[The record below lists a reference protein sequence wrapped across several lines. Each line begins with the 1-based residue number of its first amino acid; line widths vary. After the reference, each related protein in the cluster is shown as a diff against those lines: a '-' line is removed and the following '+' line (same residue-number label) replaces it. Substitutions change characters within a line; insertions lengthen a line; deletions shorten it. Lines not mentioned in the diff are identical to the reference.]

1 MKTIYYK
8 DFDKRGI
15 LIDVEDEYVY
25 QMGHLREAINIPYEK
40 LLYNK
45 DQLLDKNK
53 KYYIYCHGGVKS
65 RRACN
70 ILEAYHF
77 DVTQLLK

>member
-1 MKTIYYK
+1 MVEKMKTIYYK

-40 LLYNK
+40 LLYN
-45 DQLLDKNK
+45 N
-53 KYYIYCHGGVKS
+53 
-65 RRACN
+65 
-70 ILEAYHF
+70 
-77 DVTQLLK
+77 TQLYIVYFSIFCWNNIPTKNLKHQF